1 MSASKRALALA
12 LLGASSTALAQD
24 RPVIDAELGAEA
36 MGRHLSY
43 HDDLFHQMNTYDL
56 TAAPGVYG
64 RVAFYPG
71 ALSANRAASMFGLT
85 LGGDLV
91 AAPDSLDT
99 RGVAVPVRAWGYT
112 AGLRVRLP
120 EGMPDV
126 GLDVAYVAQRF
137 TLGRSTPS
145 LDAGVPNVGA
155 QSLRLG
161 ASARIAIT
169 GRVAVTGRAAFLA
182 VLDTGAAPSL
192 YFPRLSTNGVEAAA
206 GVAVGVW
213 RGVELRAAIE
223 YRRYFSSMNPEPG
236 DAHIVGGSL
245 DEYITGT
252 LGVAYRR

>member
-1 MSASKRALALA
+1 MSAMKWCLALSLA
-12 LLGASSTALAQD
+12 VVTSTARAEE
-24 RPVIDAELGAEA
+24 RPMLDAELGAEA

-43 HDDLFHQMNTYDL
+43 NDDLFHQMNTYDL

-64 RVAFYPG
+64 RAAFYPG
-71 ALSANRAASMFGLT
+71 VLIGGRIASMFGVT
-85 LGGDLV
+85 LGGDFV
-91 AAPDSLDT
+91 VAPDSRDVH
-99 RGVAVPVRAWGYT
+99 GAEVPVRAWGYT

-120 EGMPDV
+120 EGLPDV

-161 ASARIAIT
+161 LSGRFAIT
-169 GRVAVTGRAAFLA
+169 DRVAVTGRAAFLA

-192 YFPRLSTNGVEAAA
+192 YFPRLSTNAVEASA

-236 DAHIVGGSL
+236 DAHVVGGSL
-245 DEYITGT
+245 DQYLTGT
-252 LGVAYRR
+252 LGVGWRR